1 MKSMVR
7 TVAAIV
13 LGMIVALHAATTAFA
28 FAGGFAAG
36 AAPKVDLSYASMTD
50 QIDRAEL
57 AATQEDGGGED
68 QTSLDCSPCQDHCGW
83 HIVAAAH
90 PRFPAADVMIKHTAA
105 PLASASNLVSVPP
118 PQ

>member
-28 FAGGFAAG
+28 GEFAAG
-36 AAPKVDLSYASMTD
+36 AAPTVDLSYASMTD
-50 QIDRAEL
+50 QIDRTEL

-68 QTSLDCSPCQDHCGW
+68 QTSLDGSPCQDHCGW